1 MRNCKAEQ
9 FSSEKWKIY
18 LMLKVTA
25 PEQIVTSTGASE
37 WRKYYAEKQQMKN
50 ERNTLPQQMA

>member
-1 MRNCKAEQ
+1 
-9 FSSEKWKIY
+9 
-18 LMLKVTA
+18 MLKVTA